1 MPANRLHKVKLIEIT
16 PELYLISLDQNL
28 PGFTFF
34 IGAWVYK
41 SKKTFLVDVGP
52 AATVPVLLKSL
63 ESLGIRHLNAVLLTH
78 IHIDHAGGAGDFA
91 ESFPDVPIICHE
103 KAIQHLADP
112 SRLWEGSLKTLGQT
126 AQAYGPFRPVPRKLL
141 YNAARYQEDDII
153 PILTPGHAPHHVS
166 YLLGPYLFAG
176 EAGGV
181 YFDMFG
187 DRFYLRPATPP
198 RFFLE
203 TSIKSIDDLMA
214 QNPSVIC
221 YGHFG
226 MNKNALHML
235 RTHREQLLFWKNIIE
250 DQMVHFNDAEDEG
263 FLEGSLQRLLQQD
276 PFLKGFFHMD
286 EAVKHRERGFLKN
299 SIKGFTGYLQAVT
312 DNP

>member
-1 MPANRLHKVKLIEIT
+1 MKLIKIT
-16 PELYLISLDQNL
+16 PELYLIPLDQNL
-28 PGFTFF
+28 PGFTSF
-34 IGAWVYK
+34 IGSWIYK
-41 SKKTFLVDVGP
+41 GKKTFLVDVGP
-52 AATVPVLLKSL
+52 AATVPLLVRSL
-63 ESLGIRHLNAVLLTH
+63 KGLGIRHLDAILLTH
-78 IHIDHAGGAGDFA
+78 IHIDHAGGAGDLA

-103 KAIQHLADP
+103 KGIHHLADP

-126 AQAYGPFRPVPRKLL
+126 AQAYGAFRPVPRKLL
-141 YNAARYQEDDII
+141 YNAARYQEDNVI

-181 YFDMFG
+181 YLDIFG
-187 DRFYLRPATPP
+187 DDFYLRPATPP

-203 TSIKSIDDLMA
+203 TSIKSIDALIA
-214 QNPSVIC
+214 QDPSVIC

-226 MNKNALHML
+226 MNKNALDML
-235 RTHREQLLFWKNIIE
+235 KTHREQLLFWKNIIE
-250 DQMVHFNDAEDEG
+250 DQRVHFSEAEDED
-263 FLEGSLQRLLQQD
+263 FLNGSLQRLLKQD

-286 EAVKHRERGFLKN
+286 KAVKHRERGFLKN
-299 SIKGFTGYLQAVT
+299 SIKGFTGYLQTIA